1 MATAQTRATIEDL
14 YRVEGKAELIG
25 GKVVE
30 YMATGI
36 RPSEVASNIFLNL
49 KQFARSS
56 GRGLAFSDN
65 LGYVVP
71 ELASSRESFC
81 PDVSFYTGPLPPNRM
96 RFVEGPPT
104 FAVEVRSEHDY
115 GPAAELEMAAKR
127 DDYFEAGT
135 LAVWDVDPVS
145 EQIGLYTVDKQ
156 DRPIVFR
163 RGQTA
168 NASNAVAGWTVT
180 VDEVF
185 ATDL

>member
-1 MATAQTRATIEDL
+1 VSTLSARATLDDL

-25 GKVVE
+25 GKVVPLSPRGYRPGE
-30 YMATGI
+30 IAGNVYSSLREFARASKGGIATGGA
-36 RPSEVASNIFLNL
+36 VG
-49 KQFARSS
+49 FAIAELRS
-56 GRGLAFSDN
+56 G
-65 LGYVVP
+65 
-71 ELASSRESFC
+71 RESFC
-81 PDVSFYTGPLPPNRM
+81 PDVAYFDGPLPANLM
-96 RFVEGPPT
+96 RFIEGPPT
-104 FAVEVRSEHDY
+104 FAVEVRSENDY

-145 EQIGLYTVDKQ
+145 EQIGLYTVEKP

-168 NASNAVAGWTVT
+168 NAGTAIPCWTVA
-180 VDEVF
+180 VDDVF